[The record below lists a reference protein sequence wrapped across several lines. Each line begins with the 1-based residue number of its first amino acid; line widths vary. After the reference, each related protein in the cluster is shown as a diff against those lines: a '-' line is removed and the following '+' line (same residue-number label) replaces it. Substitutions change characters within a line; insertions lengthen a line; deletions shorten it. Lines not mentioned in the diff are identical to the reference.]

1 MIKHQIIFLTGSI
14 VFALLAIFSTSSLMA
29 AQQMSK
35 PSPDC
40 AFTTLDGVPIQS
52 LHAFQGE
59 VVYVDFWAS
68 WCPPC
73 VKSFPFLNQLEH
85 EFKAQGLRVIGVNL
99 DEKKADAQ
107 EFLDKNP
114 VEFDIVADQTKQCAK
129 DFEVIAMPSSYLI
142 DRQGNIRYVHQG
154 FRQGETDKL
163 RLMVEQF
170 LTEKP

>member
-1 MIKHQIIFLTGSI
+1 MIKQRMVSLTRSALFILIAVFLASY
-14 VFALLAIFSTSSLMA
+14 SMA
-29 AQQMSK
+29 AQQMNK

-40 AFTTLDGVPIQS
+40 AFTTLDGAPAQG

-73 VKSFPFLNQLEH
+73 VKSFSFLNQLEH
-85 EFKAQGLRVIGVNL
+85 EFKAQGLRIIGVNL

-107 EFLDKNP
+107 AFLDKNP

-129 DFEVIAMPSSYLI
+129 NFEVIAMPSSYLI
-142 DRQGNIRYVHQG
+142 DRKGNVRYIHQG
-154 FRQGETDKL
+154 FRQGETEQL
-163 RLMVEQF
+163 RLMVQQF
-170 LTEKP
+170 LIEQP

>member
-1 MIKHQIIFLTGSI
+1 MIKQRMVSLTRSALVISIAVFLASY
-14 VFALLAIFSTSSLMA
+14 SMA
-29 AQQMSK
+29 AQQMNK

-40 AFTTLDGVPIQS
+40 AFTTLDGAPAQG

-73 VKSFPFLNQLEH
+73 VKSFSFLNQLEH
-85 EFKAQGLRVIGVNL
+85 EFKAQGLRIIGVNL

-107 EFLDKNP
+107 AFLDKYP

-129 DFEVIAMPSSYLI
+129 NFEVIAMPSSYLI
-142 DRQGNIRYVHQG
+142 DRKGNVRYIHQG
-154 FRQGETDKL
+154 FRQGETEQL
-163 RLMVEQF
+163 RLMVQQF
-170 LTEKP
+170 LTEQP

>member
-1 MIKHQIIFLTGSI
+1 
-14 VFALLAIFSTSSLMA
+14 MA
-29 AQQMSK
+29 AQQSDK
-35 PSPDC
+35 PSPNC
-40 AFTTLDGVPIQS
+40 AFTTLDGVPTQS

-85 EFKAQGLRVIGVNL
+85 EFKGQGLRVIGVNL
-99 DEKKADAQ
+99 DEKKVDAQ

-142 DRQGNIRYVHQG
+142 DRKGNVRYIHQG

-170 LTEKP
+170 LTEQP